1 MKEKPSKSQKI
12 IDEETED
19 IKDSKDKHNKKEPK
33 DTSTGRSVEG
43 PNSPDAQQSGEPGQ
57 PETLDA
63 PTQPAKPLTVEEKE
77 VLFNDIKQI
86 QHRGVWDKFV
96 KLIKQVKFPSMYGI
110 KGLTHHLQFKVY
122 PVQNDTAQQIF
133 EQCKG
138 SYKTRSHLDR
148 RIYTIG
154 LEWLKIEHLEL
165 GCKIDSKLMPVFW
178 AQVEEDRVDEE
189 KAQVLV
195 KYRDYCT
202 KVAQGILSQEEADRR
217 IAKWVKCFPEET
229 QKQLEE
235 MLDGADMGGELTKAS
250 HRASQRK
257 YRERKK
263 MMEWETIEGG
273 KQSG

>member
-235 MLDGADMGGELTKAS
+235 MLDSADMGGELTKAS

-273 KQSG
+273 KQQG

>member
-19 IKDSKDKHNKKEPK
+19 VKDSKDKHNKKEPK

-57 PETLDA
+57 PETPDA